1 LEGCEILGK
10 IVKDIL
16 NNNIKKF
23 DKAIEVYSDFL
34 QGVPTFTTYY
44 NKDIVN
50 SDQDSQ
56 LETVTEIIGIESPIK
71 YRKIKDF
78 VIYGI
83 DEIRLSLED
92 GDFGLSS
99 GGNGTGII
107 PPGSIKPLPN
117 DYFFINYAGDEY
129 RYKVTD
135 VEVSKANGTRFYQI
149 SFD

>member
-56 LETVTEIIGIESPIK
+56 LETVTEIIGIES
-71 YRKIKDF
+71 
-78 VIYGI
+78 
-83 DEIRLSLED
+83 
-92 GDFGLSS
+92 
-99 GGNGTGII
+99 II
-107 PPGSIKPLPN
+107 
-117 DYFFINYAGDEY
+117 
-129 RYKVTD
+129 
-135 VEVSKANGTRFYQI
+135 
-149 SFD
+149 